1 MDIKLNNVD
10 SVKYRNLNINSVKY
24 NGEEVWR
31 LGTTV
36 NGAPPLVLSDSTG
49 ANIRKYIVYGNSVQE
64 TRSGKNILPYPYA
77 ETTKREN
84 GLTFTDNGDGT
95 ITVNGTA
102 SADTTFNL
110 CTDLVLT
117 AGTYTFSGCP
127 SGGSN
132 TTYFISGFTG
142 TDIGSGFTVV
152 LDSDTT
158 GSLSITIKSGTTIA
172 KVFKPQIEVGSEKTS
187 YEQYGAMP
195 SPNFPSEIQS
205 VGDLVTDTSSE
216 YYGKYDV
223 PVTVRGKNLLNT
235 YGFSAE
241 SMLKP
246 SSPRVLKNNHG
257 TTIST
262 INPSDSITITQV
274 YRSNYS
280 LESYLNGYFCVGLN
294 EEIKIGLSYRISFD
308 IDIISNPGNAKYITI
323 LINGS
328 SQYNLNLQEG
338 RISNSFIYSKNSV
351 YPTRRFIEFRCM
363 GMSFTISNI
372 MITNIENKDIEYEP
386 YTSSTQ
392 HIYLDEPLRGIGDY
406 RDYID
411 FRNKKVVRNIYKR
424 VFVGTENWINTNVGR
439 FYLMINKI
447 SELSSNRVWC
457 LCNRLIGKTW
467 NTIWSNQ
474 NLQDGSYVVGIARKS
489 NSLQVTPNQ
498 TMPTLDEWKAQLA
511 TWNEEGNPFTVWY
524 VDLPREEPID
534 NLPVIGTNEG
544 TNTIETDTTIQPSN
558 MSVTYIK
565 TKG

>member
-36 NGAPPLVLSDSTG
+36 NGEPPLVLSDSTG

-77 ETTKREN
+77 ETTKTEN

-95 ITVNGTA
+95 ITVKGTA

-127 SGGSN
+127 SNGSN

-142 TDIGSGFTVV
+142 TDIGNGFTVV

-158 GSLSITIKSGTTIA
+158 GSLSITIKSGTTISN

-195 SPNFPSEIQS
+195 SPDFPSKIQS
-205 VGDLVTDTSSE
+205 VGDLVTDTSSK

-241 SMLKP
+241 SMLNP

-294 EEIKIGLSYRISFD
+294 EEIKIGNSYRISFD

-328 SQYNLNLQEG
+328 SQYRLNLQED
-338 RISNSFIYSKNSV
+338 RISGSFIYSKNRV

-372 MITNIENKDIEYEP
+372 MITSVENHNIEYEP

-392 HIYLDEPLRGIGDY
+392 HIYLDEPLRKVGDY
-406 RDYID
+406 ADYID
-411 FRNKKVVRNIYKR
+411 FRNKKVVRNIKKK
-424 VFVGTENWINTNVGR
+424 VFDGTENFSGNYIA
-439 FYLMINKI
+439 
-447 SELSSNRVWC
+447 SSNRITYPLPHLHLSTAVAMLTRSIWG
-457 LCNRLIGKTW
+457 NTA
-467 NTIWSNQ
+467 TIWADAT
-474 NLQDGSYVVGIARKS
+474 NLAFDVSYYGVATV
-489 NSLQVTPNQ
+489 
-498 TMPTLDEWKAQLA
+498 DEFKTKLA
-511 TWNEEGNPFTVWY
+511 GWYDDGNPLIINYIIAT
-524 VDLPREEPID
+524 PIEEPID

-544 TNTIETDTTIQPSN
+544 INTINTDTTIQPSN